1 MLLLALDTS
10 SALTSVCVLDTG
22 RIRSEL
28 SVRPATQQAAR
39 HLAVIDTAV
48 KQAGI
53 APGDIEAF
61 AVTVGPGSFTGLRVG
76 LAIIKG
82 LAPEGRPVFPVS
94 TLAALARSAGGMGT
108 IVPCIDAKKHE
119 VYAAV
124 YQDGVPIVAEGA
136 YAPASFAELAAPV
149 LTEPSVWTGDGARLY
164 GEVFAGAGRAFT
176 SATFDLIRPAAVAA
190 LGFEAWQ
197 RGGRPSADKL
207 VPNYLRASEAEKN
220 QGSKKKV

>member
-10 SALTSVCVLDTG
+10 STLTSVCVLDDG

-28 SVRPATQQAAR
+28 SVRPATPQTAR

-48 KQAGI
+48 KQAG
-53 APGDIEAF
+53 AVPADIEAF

-94 TLAALARSAGGMGT
+94 TLAALARSAGGQGT

-124 YQDGVPIVAEGA
+124 YRDGEPVVPEGA
-136 YAPASFAELAAPV
+136 YAPAAFAALAAPV
-149 LTEPSVWTGDGARLY
+149 LTGASVWTGDGARVY
-164 GEVFAGAGRAFT
+164 GDVFAGANRAFT
-176 SATFDLIRPAAVAA
+176 APMFDLIRPAAVAA
-190 LGFEAWQ
+190 LGYEAWQ
-197 RGGRPSADKL
+197 RGDRPSADKL